1 MENIFKKF
9 SFLFLIFTLSI
20 ANAFAA
26 TGNEL
31 EETKDCLTPIEIS
44 SKFGNFKDGDN
55 DTSMYKPCGGFILP
69 VDSKFLIV
77 ATAIIDKQTFDK
89 LEPAVTLLG
98 GNHEEQRAF
107 FKDHVPLQ
115 DVIVV
120 SAMFSA
126 FVIFIA
132 LFYIAIDS
140 ALSGVLKGV
149 LTTLAFGLVFSQ
161 TFYLPEYSVRAWL
174 FGVSQYNKQIYELHE
189 IDRNIEFFNTDN
201 KLEPA
206 LTTIDKQYKALNQM
220 LHLGTAVDVATGN
233 SITKSTYG
241 SSIIVDTNGTYL
253 GGLDIGQ
260 PTVKEFFEQ
269 NDECLA
275 KDRVETSSN
284 FEFNVKTWSDTG
296 LLQYIPTDARVIDI
310 PYRASF
316 HNGGETHKYDCG
328 DDAFGNE
335 QAFMTIQSNNLDIA
349 QNFVQGK
356 TADLISGDTTM
367 IENIASITSNKL
379 FYIEE
384 ELEKV
389 DVVFGSIQQNITGKI
404 ALAYAAAKEA
414 QVKNDNYRNTN
425 TYQNLVSDFENIARP
440 VFIYSGEEN
449 FTTTEV
455 AEVNALKLFQASFSM
470 LFTEGSEDEVLEQ
483 HVNGWHYL
491 KPFVEKTVRMQM
503 AVDCAKQTKS
513 NGNGKSTYAFREEYA
528 DRWNAMDKSSVKNKS
543 MTDIGGG
550 FDYACFVMEDGYMNA
565 EYSDPAFI
573 EENERDIN
581 ARAQAIEIMMSA
593 LTKGVFNASQSNN
606 DEMWKDAKLEY
617 LNNIRPTLQSVVESQ
632 FGFLDMK
639 RQMENVYS
647 SVEEIYTYDIK
658 VPIKELTQSQFFFN
672 HNRFSSDVV
681 TSEDMK
687 NTIEARGLKSYSLA
701 TIFNA
706 DTEVKISEIDTGFSI
721 GDIGINSLLRGF
733 VSSGDCPIKG
743 SNGSCKA
750 SLQELNYTSTDKI
763 ENMAIYFTAIS
774 KTIKMARYFG
784 EGVGD
789 IADTADN
796 TVVGKV
802 PGPQKL
808 LIWMGKAMKAI
819 AIAVDVTLGWMLD
832 LVVGLVWLLVLAGK
846 LARYMP
852 LITEIVLHVY
862 MVIYFVVPLCLLPII
877 PVIEVFKSAVRKF
890 LGEQQPMNFKGTIM
904 LIKVA
909 TIRWIVF
916 YLAIQLLVFLNTS
929 PVVGGA
935 IYHMVIGAFPKN
947 DTGIMMFFMQNITLS
962 LVYIWAIW
970 KTVPIVNELENQ
982 ILRLMDVAA
991 EAMFKETESFMKI
1004 ITTVGLTRA
1013 YGYITQGN
1021 RFANAGVQK
1030 GSKKVGASVNK
1041 AIKAYREKQTSSTQQ
1056 ARAVDVDEE

>member
-1 MENIFKKF
+1 MENIFKKL

-26 TGNEL
+26 TDNKL
-31 EETKDCLTPIEIS
+31 EETKDCLTPVEIS
-44 SKFGNFKDGDN
+44 NKFGNFTEGDH
-55 DTSMYKPCGGFILP
+55 DISMYKTCDSFIEK
-69 VDSKFLIV
+69 VDSKFLNV
-77 ATAIIDKQTFDK
+77 ATAIIDKTTFDK
-89 LEPAVTLLG
+89 LEPVVTSLG
-98 GNHEEQRAF
+98 GDHEELRSY

-115 DVIVV
+115 DILIVTANIAVVII
-120 SAMFSA
+120 S
-126 FVIFIA
+126 IF

-140 ALSGVLKGV
+140 ALNGALKGV
-149 LTTLAFGLVFSQ
+149 ITVLACVVMYFASSN
-161 TFYLPEYSVRAWL
+161 LPEYATRAWL
-174 FGVSQYNKQIYELHE
+174 FGVSKVNNLIYEMHE
-189 IDRNIEFFNTDN
+189 IERNVQYFDGNN

-206 LTTIDKQYKALNQM
+206 LSVIDKQYKTLSQM
-220 LHLGTAVDVATGN
+220 LHLGVAVDVATGN

-241 SSIIVDTNGTYL
+241 SNIIVDTNGTYL
-253 GGLDIGQ
+253 GGFDIGQ
-260 PTVKEFFEQ
+260 PTVAEFFEQ

-284 FEFNVKTWSDTG
+284 YEFNVKTWSDTG
-296 LLQYIPTDARVIDI
+296 MLRFIPTDARVIDI

-335 QAFMTIQSNNLDIA
+335 QAFMTIQSNNLNIA

-356 TADLISGDTTM
+356 TADIINGDTTM
-367 IENIASITSNKL
+367 IENMASIISNKL

-455 AEVNALKLFQASFSM
+455 AEINALKLFQASFSM

-513 NGNGKSTYAFREEYA
+513 NGNGSSTYAFREEYA
-528 DRWNAMDKSSVKNKS
+528 GRWNAMDKSSVKNKT

-565 EYSDPAFI
+565 EYSDPALI

-606 DEMWKDAKLEY
+606 DQMWKDAKLEY
-617 LNNIRPTLQSVVESQ
+617 LNNIRPTLQSVIESQ

-639 RQMENVYS
+639 RQMENVYA
-647 SVEEIYTYDIK
+647 SVGEIYTYDIK
-658 VPIKELTQSQFFFN
+658 VPVKELTQSQFFFN

-681 TSEDMK
+681 TEEDMK
-687 NTIEARGLKSYSLA
+687 NTIESRGLKSYSLS

-706 DTEVKISEIDTGFSI
+706 DTDVKFSEIDTGFSI
-721 GDIGINSLLRGF
+721 GDIGITSMLREF
-733 VSSGDCPIKG
+733 ISSGDCPVKG
-743 SNGSCKA
+743 KNGSCKA

-763 ENMAIYFTAIS
+763 EDMAIYFTVIS
-774 KTIKMARYFG
+774 KTIKMTRYFG

-789 IADTADN
+789 MADTADN

-904 LIKVA
+904 LIKVS

-916 YLAIQLLVFLNTS
+916 YLAIKLLVFINTS
-929 PVVGGA
+929 PAIGGA

-947 DTGIMMFFMQNITLS
+947 NTGIMMFFMQNITLS

-982 ILRLMDVAA
+982 ILRLMNVAA
-991 EAMFKETESFMKI
+991 ESMFKETESFMKI
-1004 ITTVGLTRA
+1004 ITTVGLTKLH
-1013 YGYITQGN
+1013 GYITQGN
-1021 RFANAGVQK
+1021 RSVNVGVQK
-1030 GSKKVGASVNK
+1030 GSEKVGASVNK
-1041 AIKAYREKQTSSTQQ
+1041 AIKAYRKKQTSNPQQ